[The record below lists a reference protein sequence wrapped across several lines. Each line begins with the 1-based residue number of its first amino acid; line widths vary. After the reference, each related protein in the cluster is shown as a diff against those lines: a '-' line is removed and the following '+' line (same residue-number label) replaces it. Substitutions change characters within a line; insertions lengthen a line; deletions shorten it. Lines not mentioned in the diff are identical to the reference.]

1 MARRNLSRSQSGTRL
16 AAGILLIPAL
26 ALAPQAFALE
36 LVEVFTDPALFP
48 VALGNSG
55 VAVEVHDL
63 SAQQKLLD
71 ELDQGLPGNNPA
83 LAKDMAASRLGT
95 AGFRQRLADAT
106 TAALL
111 ASRYGIA
118 KIPAIVFD
126 RGAAVAYGLT
136 DVGQAIQLYQ
146 RWKQMQ

>member
-1 MARRNLSRSQSGTRL
+1 MAKRILSRSHSWARL

-36 LVEVFTDPALFP
+36 SVEVFTDPALFP

-71 ELDQGLPGNNPA
+71 ELGQGLPGNPS

-95 AGFRQRLADAT
+95 AGFRQRLADT
-106 TAALL
+106 TAATLL

>member
-1 MARRNLSRSQSGTRL
+1 MVRNCLFRSHSWARL

-26 ALAPQAFALE
+26 TLAPQAFALE
-36 LVEVFTDPALFP
+36 SVEVFTDPALFP

-71 ELDQGLPGNNPA
+71 ELGQGLPGNPS
-83 LAKDMAASRLGT
+83 LAKDMAASRLET
-95 AGFRQRLADAT
+95 AGFRQRLADTT

-111 ASRYGIA
+111 ASRYGIT

-136 DVGQAIQLYQ
+136 DVNQAVQVYQ
-146 RWKQMQ
+146 HWKEAQ